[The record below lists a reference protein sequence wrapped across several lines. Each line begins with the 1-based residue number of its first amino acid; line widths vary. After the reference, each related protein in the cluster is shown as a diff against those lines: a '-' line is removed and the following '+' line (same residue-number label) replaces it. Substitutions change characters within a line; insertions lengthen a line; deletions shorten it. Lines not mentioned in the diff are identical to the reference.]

1 MNAHYITVRPGS
13 SVRLLTA
20 GKYCDRDIVITVE
33 DLPADAGTHFDV
45 ITSGHGLPTP
55 SIPTLWQL
63 IMGDDIFIK
72 AADDIYTANALVGRT
87 AAVTQGNTQVA
98 QKVLTA
104 SDLSEDATGIIISI
118 NGMVIGCVFFEKS
131 VGTTLG
137 NGVTVESAG
146 TYLLAGTMSG
156 VPVRTEINIPGSLTV
171 EELSTTSELDNAIL
185 DTMILE

>member
-1 MNAHYITVRPGS
+1 MSAHYITVRPGS

-33 DLPADAGTHFDV
+33 DLPADDGTHFDV
-45 ITSGHGLPTP
+45 ISSGHGLPAP
-55 SIPTLWQL
+55 SFPTLWQL

-87 AAVTQGNTQVA
+87 AVVMQGDTQVML
-98 QKVLTA
+98 KVLTA
-104 SDLSEDATGIIISI
+104 SDLSEDATGIVISI
-118 NGMVIGCVFFEKS
+118 NGMVVGCVFPEKS
-131 VGTTLG
+131 VGMVLG
-137 NGVTVESAG
+137 NGITVESAG

-171 EELSTTSELDNAIL
+171 EELSTTSELDSAIL
-185 DTMILE
+185 GTMILE